1 MLIQSLQNKKIIE
14 LSKLHK
20 KKYRDQSLSYLV
32 FNDNIINEAIAK
44 GMLHTIVTTD
54 LNYKS
59 EHEVLYVTEE
69 IMNKLCDVKP
79 VPKTIA
85 QVKINKESE
94 FDSER
99 VLVIDELQ
107 DPGNLGTILRTAC
120 ALGINN
126 IFFGNGSVDVYNP
139 KVVRSMQGVEFH
151 LNFKYGDVY
160 EYLSTSTIPIV
171 TTFLDENN
179 EVNGTLKSFNL
190 VIGNEGRGINPE
202 IKKLKHLNKKIEIE
216 FESLNVAIATAI
228 ILNEIR

>member
-1 MLIQSLQNKKIIE
+1 MLIQSLQNKRIIE
-14 LSKLHK
+14 LSKLSK
-20 KKYRDQSLSYLV
+20 KKYRDQSKSYLV
-32 FNDNIINEAIAK
+32 FNDNIIKEAIVK
-44 GMLHTIVTTD
+44 DMLLTIITTD
-54 LNYKS
+54 NNYES
-59 EHEVLYVTEE
+59 DYEVLYVTDE

-79 VPKTIA
+79 NPKTIA
-85 QVKINKESE
+85 QVKMDDSNKFNSK
-94 FDSER
+94 R

-126 IFFGNGSVDVYNP
+126 IFIGDGSVDVYNP

-160 EYLSTSTIPIV
+160 EYLLSSSIPIV
-171 TTFLDENN
+171 TTFLDEENQ
-179 EVNGTLKSFNL
+179 VNGKLKEFNL
-190 VIGNEGRGINPE
+190 VIGNEGRGINPK
-202 IKKLKHLNKKIEIE
+202 IKELNHLNKKIDIE